1 MDESQNGEVA
11 TAMGMLH
18 RRQQVSQLFKSLVVA
33 YAEESG
39 AVADAAAARRA
50 DRCLTRWSGRGGP
63 LHTVTMGPG
72 YLSRRLR
79 LPQAP

>member
-1 MDESQNGEVA
+1 MDESRNGEVA
-11 TAMGMLH
+11 TAMDMS
-18 RRQQVSQLFKSLVVA
+18 RRRPLVSQPLKLVVIA
-33 YAEESG
+33 YEEESE

-63 LHTVTMGPG
+63 LHTVTMGLG

-79 LPQAP
+79 LPQNP